1 MIEMLNAETL
11 SVISVNI
18 WQILISLAN
27 LLIIFL
33 ILKKLLW
40 KPVQNVLKQR
50 QEMVEKQFAD
60 ADAAKE
66 QANADKAYWAEKLS
80 TADDEA
86 ADFVPSARTKA
97 LQRRIDDQRKSIHK
111 QLLGSQICFFG
122 ANYAPVSVPSRLA
135 RQLLD
140 ILPEAMRDA
149 TDGADLL
156 ARLRLPANTV
166 LGREKRAQ
174 IEALLQHVNG
184 RIKFFV
190 ESRGIGDKTEA
201 EPRKLAQEQ
210 VFPLNSVKIRHI

>member
-86 ADFVPSARTKA
+86 AARIADADETARRHGERVVAEAKEKA
-97 LQRRIDDQRKSIHK
+97 ADIIQQAETEAKLTRQKATAGIREEIVNVSFALAEKVLEREVNKEDHRKIIEDTLSEV
-111 QLLGSQICFFG
+111 G
-122 ANYAPVSVPSRLA
+122 
-135 RQLLD
+135 
-140 ILPEAMRDA
+140 DA
-149 TDGADLL
+149 T
-156 ARLRLPANTV
+156 
-166 LGREKRAQ
+166 
-174 IEALLQHVNG
+174 
-184 RIKFFV
+184 
-190 ESRGIGDKTEA
+190 
-201 EPRKLAQEQ
+201 
-210 VFPLNSVKIRHI
+210 